1 MPITYGLGT
10 EYGDSIA
17 FYGRVNSSLLDAQ
30 ESFARETGLKVTVI
44 DERVN
49 RWEEVVGDRTALK
62 IAEVHNVS
70 GDPNLPTY
78 YSYRTQAKVIKL
90 DNGNVVRV
98 RIGKQT
104 NGVTDPND
112 RQVYIQTITDLTD
125 VDQWETWT
133 LKYSGTHYAIEL
145 VQTGAD
151 TYDIYTSKPGVG
163 LCKNNAVAW
172 ATASDGADLGNTIF
186 ISAVQADWDKEDE
199 DSVPYYRQ
207 LNLCVVK
214 PGKDGLRY
222 MDYYY
227 TSDVDSTSPSATLIT
242 NYFWTRHLISTLLM
256 DDGNFLIIETMPIT
270 DPRSPNRTDSITCRI
285 QSSPRP
291 SISNPPLV
299 IRGFGGDYGHNT
311 ISGARV
317 FKFSDG
323 YYYIFYRESHVDDAW
338 QAISNTDLFVWQRS
352 KDGLHWSEPVHCG
365 FQPNER
371 AGAFEATVDGEDWV
385 YYCGNGDVHRRPATS
400 KSYSIENYVPSLS
413 WDSPRDNQEGSGS
426 VTVANPAK
434 VNDFLLDLSDRR
446 IKIEPGIKAGDSFEF
461 VQLEDNWIKSVV
473 QESEGAKSRI
483 NIALGNVWS
492 RLGTP
497 LRDTVNI
504 IGKTNYHDWDEGLPN
519 QPFNYFFDSG
529 EPTIVGNSLK
539 VSEGGA
545 LWTGWKGIN
554 PEFDFHFSTWN
565 IEFYIRYVDENNY
578 IKVSYTEPSAG
589 LITIT
594 QVKDNVS
601 STLDTASTSKLST
614 AFGGF
619 TKHFFV
625 RIRWNFLELWVTHP
639 SLGKIGLGEFTLNDG
654 DTDYLLSPGYVGWN
668 SDSEYTISKFN
679 FTDFEVPISSGDLIK
694 TALAMGDYHDV
705 IVPEGSQQY
714 NLIWGPQT
722 DLQTPAQALQNILEA
737 EKLELVWRDN
747 QIQVGQFKGVA
758 PVKTITDRI
767 IKTDYVDEA
776 SRRVNLVTVDGN
788 DSSWI
793 EVDSEDSQDRDR
805 QIVAYYDLP
814 ELKTADEVKARAA
827 EELRRSTLGQS
838 PGGEVPL
845 FFDLWR
851 MDPIVWVD
859 NQGRSYNVRI
869 EGISVDINQSDEPHQ
884 RETLDTSIL

>member
-1 MPITYGLGT
+1 MPTIYGSGT
-10 EYGDSIA
+10 EYGDTTA
-17 FYGRVNSSLLDAQ
+17 FYGRINSSLLDAQ
-30 ESFARETGLKVTVI
+30 ESFSRETGLKVTII
-44 DERVN
+44 DERIN
-49 RWEEVVGDRTALK
+49 RWEDVVDDGTALK
-62 IAEVHNVS
+62 IAEIHNIS
-70 GDPNLPTY
+70 RDPRLPTY
-78 YSYRTQAKVIKL
+78 YSYRTQARVIKL

-104 NGVTDPND
+104 NGTTDPDD

-125 VDQWETWT
+125 TDQWETWT

-145 VQTGAD
+145 VQTGAN
-151 TYDIYTSKPGVG
+151 TYDIYTTKEGVG
-163 LCKNNAVAW
+163 LCKNNVLAW
-172 ATASDGADLGNTIF
+172 AQADDDVNLDDGIF
-186 ISAVQADWDKEDE
+186 ISAVQGDYDDADVLYK
-199 DSVPYYRQ
+199 Q
-207 LNLCVVK
+207 LNICVVK
-214 PGKDGLRY
+214 SGTDGIRY
-222 MDYYY
+222 MDYYF
-227 TSDVDSTSPSATLIT
+227 TDDVDSTQPSQLTVS
-242 NYFWTRHLISTLLM
+242 NYFWSRHLISTIKM
-256 DDGNFLIIETMPIT
+256 EDNKFLIIETMPIT
-270 DPRSPNRTDSITCRI
+270 DPRSQNRTDSITCRI
-285 QSSPRP
+285 QSEPIP
-291 SISNPPLV
+291 DYTNPPLV

-338 QAISNTDLFVWQRS
+338 EAISNTDLFVWQRS

-371 AGAFEATVDGEDWV
+371 AGAFEATVDNQDWV

-413 WDSPRDNQEGSGS
+413 WDSPRDNQEGSGQ
-426 VTVANPAK
+426 VLVANPSK

-461 VQLEDNWIKSVV
+461 AQLEDTWIKTVV

-483 NIALGNVWS
+483 NIALGNIWS

-504 IGKTNYHDWDEGLPN
+504 IGKTDYHDWATGKPN
-519 QPFNYFFDSG
+519 ESFNYFFDSG
-529 EPTIVGNSLK
+529 EPEVVGNSLK
-539 VSEGGA
+539 VVGGGVA

-554 PEFDFHFSTWN
+554 PEFDFSLGSFLT
-565 IEFYIRYVDENNY
+565 EVYVRYIDENNY
-578 IKVSYTEPSAG
+578 IKFAYTEPSAG

-594 QVKDNVS
+594 QVKDGTTTELDSYTVS
-601 STLDTASTSKLST
+601 NLTSGGYSKHFWVRMRWSKLEL
-614 AFGGF
+614 
-619 TKHFFV
+619 FV
-625 RIRWNFLELWVTHP
+625 SHP
-639 SLGKIGLGEFTLNDG
+639 TFGKISMGGYTFDDPTV
-654 DTDYLLSPGYVGWN
+654 DYLLKPGYVGWGAN
-668 SDSEYTISKFN
+668 SDYTVGGFN
-679 FTDFEVPISSGDLIK
+679 FTDFEVPISSGDLVK

-705 IVPEGSQQY
+705 TVPDGSQQY

-722 DLQTPAQALQNILEA
+722 DLQTPAQALQNALEA
-737 EKLELVWRDN
+737 EKFELVWRDG
-747 QIQVGQFKGVA
+747 QIQVGQFKDLS

-776 SRRVNLVTVDGN
+776 TRRVNLVIVDGN

-814 ELKTADEVKARAA
+814 ELKTADEVKARAV
-827 EELRRSTLGQS
+827 EELRRSKLGSS
-838 PGGEVPL
+838 PGGTIPL

-884 RETLDTSIL
+884 RETLDASLL